1 MGPVMSACT
10 RQTNLKF
17 PATGKTTVNLS
28 PWNRSPLVTQAEPSK
43 LAEGAENPGHSTVKG
58 GRIWPLVRK
67 VTVCPSFTAMVHVID
82 SPA

>member
-1 MGPVMSACT
+1 MVPVMSECT
-10 RQTNLKF
+10 RQTSLKF

-28 PWNRSPLVTQAEPSK
+28 PWNRSPLVAQVEPSK
-43 LAEGAENPGHSTVKG
+43 VAEEAENPGHSTVKG

-67 VTVCPSFTAMVHVID
+67 VTVWASLVAIVHVID